1 MKKVCIFK
9 CEGANRGFVH
19 VYVCESYNGETYY
32 EVMRNRRK
40 VAGCNRWRLPSDA
53 VSHAVR
59 LSLQDIVQ
67 FSKKATL

>member
-1 MKKVCIFK
+1 MKKTLIFK

-19 VYVCESYNGETYY
+19 VYLCETSVGDVFY

-53 VSHAVR
+53 VAHAVR
-59 LSLQDIVQ
+59 LSLDDVVDVY
-67 FSKKATL
+67 KCAAL